1 MHKSDFVRLRASEF
15 SISRVELLEGAIESA
30 FRCVCCNQVGAENAF
45 KWPLLGGKRT
55 SELTLEF
62 RERGVQE
69 IELIFIGDLSLG
81 CLQEI
86 RRPLCCE

>member
-1 MHKSDFVRLRASEF
+1 MKGARRKGKGVSALQ
-15 SISRVELLEGAIESA
+15 ELCAGAAATEEPA
-30 FRCVCCNQVGAENAF
+30 RPHERR
-45 KWPLLGGKRT
+45 LLGGKRT